1 MTTAPPLVQLRRE
14 AFKLL
19 AYMCA
24 PLREAII
31 GKEGWEKDGGRESD
45 IKRRVSPCMKGLLA
59 HWWQVS
65 LGSDEQ
71 RNSCTSRNT
80 HQVSHLQFNP
90 VTESAA
96 A

>member
-31 GKEGWEKDGGRESD
+31 GKEGWEKDGGRVILKEGV
-45 IKRRVSPCMKGLLA
+45 KRLLA

-71 RNSCTSRNT
+71 RKSCTGRNPR
-80 HQVSHLQFNP
+80 QVSHL
-90 VTESAA
+90 
-96 A
+96 